1 MLDPVHVHA
10 YRDMR
15 GLVGHV
21 SPVADLDHDGV
32 EVDHR
37 VEAVQWP
44 VLPGQY
50 LLADLVGDLA
60 DRLMTQISAQRRGQM
75 VLDVPHCQAPGF
87 VEAGLSGAGGC
98 RL

>member
-1 MLDPVHVHA
+1 M
-10 YRDMR
+10 
-15 GLVGHV
+15 

-44 VLPGQY
+44 VLPGQD

-60 DRLMTQISAQRRGQM
+60 DRLMTQIGAQRRGQM
-75 VLDVPHCQAPGF
+75 VLDVPHCQAPSF
-87 VEAGLSGAGGC
+87 VETGLSGAGGC